1 MCPVFLPP
9 ALVPLWQSKQL
20 AVTPVWSKRAGFHA
34 VVEWQLSQVL
44 SLATWSW
51 FLPVAVRPS
60 WHE

>member
-1 MCPVFLPP
+1 M
-9 ALVPLWQSKQL
+9 
-20 AVTPVWSKRAGFHA
+20 PVWSKRAGFHA